1 MYFINMEDTKAAA
14 CLWVERVGDV
24 VLDPDR
30 TLESAQ
36 ALLTILM
43 PGLLQPSYTSTYG
56 GGRFKSPSGQTS
68 LRTVTPENEDC
79 GAVIR

>member
-1 MYFINMEDTKAAA
+1 MEDTEAAA

-36 ALLTILM
+36 VLLTILM

-56 GGRFKSPSGQTS
+56 G
-68 LRTVTPENEDC
+68 
-79 GAVIR
+79 AV